1 MTPSGVHVNKTAIAV
16 IIGILI
22 LIVIGFKYKGGAI
35 KVVSFDEKGNKG
47 VDLKREKERGEIL
60 KRKEEEKL
68 KIKEEIKK
76 KEEELIKQNEE
87 KLKKKE
93 ELKKKDGEELE
104 KKEEELRKKE
114 GEGLKKKEE
123 EELKKKEGEGLEKK
137 QEEIKKKE
145 EEELKKKEGE
155 GLKKKEEEGL
165 EKKQEEIKKKE
176 EQNQAVIDRQE
187 KKSTDKTESMAA
199 TIPDWKSVTWMETK
213 IPDEIISS
221 AAKMRVEEKTYNV
234 MVSHVTF

>member
-47 VDLKREKERGEIL
+47 VDLKKEKERGEIL

-68 KIKEEIKK
+68 KIKEEFKK

-93 ELKKKDGEELE
+93 EELKKKD
-104 KKEEELRKKE
+104 R
-114 GEGLKKKEE
+114 
-123 EELKKKEGEGLEKK
+123 EELKKK
-137 QEEIKKKE
+137 

-165 EKKQEEIKKKE
+165 KKKEEEIKKKE
-176 EQNQAVIDRQE
+176 EQNQAAMNRQE

-221 AAKMRVEEKTYNV
+221 AAKMRVEEKMYNV

>member
-47 VDLKREKERGEIL
+47 VDLKKEKERGEIL

-68 KIKEEIKK
+68 KIKEEFKK

-93 ELKKKDGEELE
+93 E
-104 KKEEELRKKE
+104 
-114 GEGLKKKEE
+114 
-123 EELKKKEGEGLEKK
+123 
-137 QEEIKKKE
+137 
-145 EEELKKKEGE
+145 ELKKKEGE

-165 EKKQEEIKKKE
+165 KKKEEEIKKKE
-176 EQNQAVIDRQE
+176 EQNQAAMNRQE

-221 AAKMRVEEKTYNV
+221 AAKMRVEEKMYNV